1 MAGTPCFIG
10 HEGQEALYLDRCPFC
25 DADSDDTRRF
35 EQEDGRM
42 GGLLHCACC
51 RLRISWIDAPF
62 EYEVQED
69 QDHRPS
75 AITPPA

>member
-1 MAGTPCFIG
+1 
-10 HEGQEALYLDRCPFC
+10 
-25 DADSDDTRRF
+25 
-35 EQEDGRM
+35 M
-42 GGLLHCACC
+42 GGLLHCEYC